1 MIPWTYLSGK
11 DGRITA
17 ESLIKTNGPVKYVN
31 GAYRTGPVKVS
42 FFSRAFPSLV
52 FKAKVMN
59 IVIRGSSAA
68 KRGKYDIAR
77 WEKDSIETLD
87 SLESVGVKLEV
98 TGAENPASFDGPCV
112 FAANHMST
120 LETFV
125 LPSLILPLKNVTFV
139 VKKSLVE
146 YPVFRHIMRASGPI
160 VVSRANP
167 REDLKTVLEEGSG
180 VLAQG
185 RSVIV
190 FPQTTRSFGLDPAK
204 FNSIGVKLA
213 ARAGVPVVPVALR
226 TDAWGNGRLIKDFGR
241 IDPSLPVRF
250 AFGKPLGITGRG
262 NEEHKAVVEF
272 IGSKL
277 REWGVLASA
286 P

>member
-1 MIPWTYLSGK
+1 M
-11 DGRITA
+11 
-17 ESLIKTNGPVKYVN
+17 KTSRKVKYLN
-31 GAYRTGPVKVS
+31 GVYRTTPVRVS

-77 WEKDSIETLD
+77 WEKDSIDTLD

-98 TGAENPASFDGPCV
+98 TGAKNLTSFDGPCV
-112 FAANHMST
+112 FVANHMST

-180 VLAQG
+180 MLARR

-190 FPQTTRSFGLDPAK
+190 FPQTTRSFGFDPAK

-213 ARAGVPVVPVALR
+213 ARAGVPVVPIALR
-226 TDAWGNGRLIKDFGR
+226 TDAWGTGKLIKDFGR

-262 NEEHKAVVEF
+262 NEEHKAAVEF

-277 REWGVLASA
+277 REWGVLATAS
-286 P
+286 